1 MTTSFL
7 GNANVGTVNVLT
19 ADYRGHTPEEL
30 AEMAVD
36 RIIYIGGNSHPVIVD
51 QARAYR
57 AHIKQVLIE
66 YFRMAQESER
76 TNICGKLIQNGNED
90 IANLIRS
97 L

>member
-1 MTTSFL
+1 MQSFL
-7 GNANVGTVNVLT
+7 GDGSVGTVNVL
-19 ADYRGHTPEEL
+19 AVDYRGHTPEEL

-57 AHIKQVLIE
+57 EHIKKVLIE
-66 YFRMAQESER
+66 YFRMAQASER
-76 TNICGKLIQNGNED
+76 TNICGKLILNGNDEL
-90 IANLIRS
+90 ANLIRS

>member
-1 MTTSFL
+1 MQSFL
-7 GNANVGTVNVLT
+7 GNANVGTVNVFT

-30 AEMAVD
+30 ADMAVD
-36 RIIYIGGNSHPVIVD
+36 KIIFVGGNSHPVIVD

-57 AHIKQVLIE
+57 DNIRSVLIE
-66 YFRMAQESER
+66 YFRMAQQSER
-76 TNICGKLIQNGNED
+76 TNICGKLILNGNED